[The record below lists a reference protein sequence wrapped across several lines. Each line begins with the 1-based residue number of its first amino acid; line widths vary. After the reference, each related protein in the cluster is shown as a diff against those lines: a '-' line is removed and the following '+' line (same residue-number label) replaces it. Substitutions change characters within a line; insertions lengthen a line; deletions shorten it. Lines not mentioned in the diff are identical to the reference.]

1 MSVPLD
7 PGDVS
12 LVLQVVI
19 LFLLVL
25 GLPFVR
31 GLGGK
36 KNLLFRKNLLIH
48 GYLAAFALI
57 LHTILIFVVM
67 ISSFNSEFG
76 ELGELSF
83 VNSTNVWSHVILGT
97 AAEVLGFVVVGF
109 WVSRSPS
116 KMACEKMKAL
126 MLPLFIV
133 WTISLVSGT
142 LIHVLEMM

>member
-1 MSVPLD
+1 MSAID

-19 LFLLVL
+19 FFLLVL
-25 GLPFVR
+25 GLPFAK
-31 GLGGK
+31 GFGGK
-36 KNLLFRKNLLIH
+36 KNLLIH
-48 GYLAAFALI
+48 GYLTLTALI
-57 LHTILIFVVM
+57 VHTAIIFIVM
-67 ISSFNSEFG
+67 ISPFSSGFA
-76 ELGELSF
+76 ELGELSLLDSF
-83 VNSTNVWSHVILGT
+83 NVWSHVILGT